1 MAFPLDLVAPATVSA
16 VSDTSAVNLDL
27 LTATARLAFNP
38 DGIPD
43 SLKTLSQWTC
53 WRFKDEG
60 KGKPGKPPI
69 DARTGRYASSTDPST
84 WTTFDAAL
92 TRFNADSSI
101 AGLNLILTTADPIVA
116 IDIDDY
122 GDSPNPMAAL
132 ALSWFAGT
140 YAEKSPS
147 GGLHIFALGQCPGGL
162 QQKNGIF
169 EVRRTL
175 TVTGDRVEVHP
186 ADLTAQQA
194 GIDLYSRHCLC
205 GEPLPG
211 IDDDDGYGEPLPDCL
226 SMRCPRCGE
235 AAEYPDCEACGYD
248 LTQPPPDPNST
259 DTEKNGPAAPADL
272 LSVSVGSVD
281 YARRLELALTN
292 STTAA
297 LYHGDFSAYGDRS
310 RAELALALRLLS
322 FADGDTDVV
331 ADWLNG
337 SQCGKWLERSKDSD
351 VYRRNTLTAALN
363 GWDGVCFEDKRQ
375 PDIDHGRML
384 ADALLRGR
392 DKAGQAETEP
402 AQTGATE
409 PAFKFCDLRQL
420 RGASLQPPA
429 FVINPLIPRGHLTL
443 FGGHGGSGKT
453 TVAFVLAAHVACGAD
468 WRNLPVTAGKVLI
481 ASFEDGQ
488 DLVLWRLKNIVEE
501 YGLDFDAI
509 ENNLTVIDATDAAA
523 IMTEAAQGGIR
534 QIVTTKD
541 GAALANHIRQQQY
554 DLVIIDNASD
564 AFDGD
569 ENHRRQV
576 RQFVRYL
583 AKSVSAHSGAILL
596 LAHIDKSAARYGA
609 SGNSYSG
616 STGWHN
622 SARSRLALIDN
633 ELRQEKL
640 NVGKA
645 MPDPIP
651 LVWTD
656 KAVPIPA
663 DSAGAQLAQSLVDG
677 QDDKALLACFDVAA
691 SIGDIVPAAK
701 TRQTAYQLFIAYDEL
716 PKHLR
721 EDRLRFQKT
730 MNRLLRRG
738 AIHEETYRN
747 ADRKEKTRLVKANP
761 D

>member
-1 MAFPLDLVAPATVSA
+1 
-16 VSDTSAVNLDL
+16 
-27 LTATARLAFNP
+27 
-38 DGIPD
+38 
-43 SLKTLSQWTC
+43 
-53 WRFKDEG
+53 
-60 KGKPGKPPI
+60 
-69 DARTGRYASSTDPST
+69 
-84 WTTFDAAL
+84 
-92 TRFNADSSI
+92 
-101 AGLNLILTTADPIVA
+101 
-116 IDIDDY
+116 
-122 GDSPNPMAAL
+122 
-132 ALSWFAGT
+132 
-140 YAEKSPS
+140 
-147 GGLHIFALGQCPGGL
+147 
-162 QQKNGIF
+162 
-169 EVRRTL
+169 L
-175 TVTGDRVEVHP
+175 TVTGDRIEGHE
-186 ADLTAQQA
+186 ADLTEQQDA
-194 GIDLYSRHCLC
+194 IDLYSRHCLTRPP
-205 GEPLPG
+205 EPEPE
-211 IDDDDGYGEPLPDCL
+211 DDDDDMDMPDSL
-226 SMRCPRCGE
+226 SSICPRCG
-235 AAEYPDCEACGYD
+235 ATAEYPDCEACGYD
-248 LTQPPPDPNST
+248 FTAEQPDPT
-259 DTEKNGPAAPADL
+259 DTEKKPDHSAANDF
-272 LSVSVGSVD
+272 SFVSVGSVD

-292 STTAA
+292 QTIAA
-297 LYHGDFSAYGDRS
+297 LYHGNNAAYGNNRS
-310 RAELALALRLLS
+310 QGEQALALLLLR
-322 FADGDTDVV
+322 FADGNTDIVAGWLNSSQCEKWQERGRKDTDVY
-331 ADWLNG
+331 
-337 SQCGKWLERSKDSD
+337 RSA
-351 VYRRNTLTAALN
+351 TMAAALKA
-363 GWDGVCFEDKRQ
+363 WDGVCFVDPRQ
-375 PDIDHGRML
+375 VDIDHGREL
-384 ADALLRGR
+384 ANGLLRGR
-392 DKAGQAETEP
+392 EQRENESAHS
-402 AQTGATE
+402 GATE
-409 PAFKFCDLRQL
+409 PSFKFCDLRQL

-453 TVAFVLAAHVACGAD
+453 TVAFVLAAHVACGTD
-468 WRNLPVTAGKVLI
+468 WRNLPVTVGKVLI

-501 YGLDFDAI
+501 YGLDFNAI
-509 ENNLTVIDATDAAA
+509 ESNLTVIDATDTAA
-523 IMTEAAQGGIR
+523 IMTEVAQGGIR
-534 QIVTTKD
+534 QIAATTD
-541 GAALANHIRQQQY
+541 GAALADHIRQQQY

-583 AKSVSAHSGAILL
+583 AKTVSAHSGAILL

-645 MPDPIP
+645 MPEPIP
-651 LVWTD
+651 LTWTD